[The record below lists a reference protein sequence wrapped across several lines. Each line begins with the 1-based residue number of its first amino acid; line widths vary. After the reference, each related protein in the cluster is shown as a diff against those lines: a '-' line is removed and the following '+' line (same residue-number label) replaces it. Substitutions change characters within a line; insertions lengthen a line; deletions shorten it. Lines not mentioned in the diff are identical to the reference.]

1 MVFPGSLLTVVYL
14 VVGGEVVREFLNSPC
29 FTTKCQFSRVFAMSW
44 NRTNAL
50 KSRKSGVLFM

>member
-14 VVGGEVVREFLNSPC
+14 VAGGVVVRGFLHSPC
-29 FTTKCQFSRVFAMSW
+29 FTARCQFSGVFALSW
-44 NRTNAL
+44 NRTDAL